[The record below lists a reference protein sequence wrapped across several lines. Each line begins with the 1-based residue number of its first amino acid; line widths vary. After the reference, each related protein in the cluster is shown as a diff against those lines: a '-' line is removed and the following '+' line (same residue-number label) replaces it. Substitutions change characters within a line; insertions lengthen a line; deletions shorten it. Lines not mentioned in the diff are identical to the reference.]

1 MNKPVAVY
9 AEESQY
15 GTKLLVTVQWSDG
28 TVTEKHLSGSVAR
41 RYIRQMRAQ
50 IA

>member
-9 AEESQY
+9 AEESPY
-15 GTKLLVTVQWSDG
+15 GTKLLITVRWADG
-28 TVTEKHLSGSVAR
+28 TTTEKHLSGSVAR
-41 RYIRQMRAQ
+41 RYLRQMRAQ